1 VSGEA
6 VIEEGSRSLWW
17 AWTLLFFVVVGAGGF
32 AATRS
37 GFLDI
42 DRVEVVGVA
51 GHLSNARILE
61 VAAVRLGEPMITV
74 DTDAVDRRVTAEPWV
89 EAVEVVRE
97 WPDSIRMS
105 VLQRTAV
112 VNAVDLTGRRALL
125 DGSGTVLDAVVEPRV
140 GLTTVRVDTLGQ
152 PGTIVPGV
160 DLLLR
165 AAADVTPDLGSW
177 IEALVPTGDGVR
189 AELVGG
195 VDAELGVGEDYRD
208 EMRSL
213 ATVLTWVV
221 LACLVT
227 IDVSIHHNPVL
238 VRDEARC

>member
-1 VSGEA
+1 MSGDGA
-6 VIEEGSRSLWW
+6 TEEGRRSLWW
-17 AWTLLFFVVVGAGGF
+17 AWTLLVVVVVGAGGF

-37 GFLDI
+37 SLLDV

-51 GHLSNARILE
+51 GYLTSAQILD
-61 VAAVRLGEPMITV
+61 VAAVRLGDPMVKV
-74 DTDAVDRRVTAEPWV
+74 DTDAVDRRITSEPWV

-97 WPDSIRMS
+97 WPGSVRMS
-105 VLQRTAV
+105 VLQRTAA
-112 VNAVDLTGRRALL
+112 VNAVDLVGRRALL
-125 DGSGTVLDAVVEPRV
+125 DGSGTVLDAVVEPDAD
-140 GLTTVRVDTLGQ
+140 LTTVRVDALGQ
-152 PGTIVPGV
+152 PGTVVPGV

-165 AAADVTPDLGSW
+165 AAADVTPDLGNW
-177 IEALVPTGDGVR
+177 IEALVATGDGVR

-195 VDAELGVGEDYRD
+195 VDAELGVGDDYRD

>member
-1 VSGEA
+1 MSGEA

-89 EAVEVVRE
+89 EAVDRKSVV
-97 WPDSIRMS
+97 
-105 VLQRTAV
+105 
-112 VNAVDLTGRRALL
+112 
-125 DGSGTVLDAVVEPRV
+125 
-140 GLTTVRVDTLGQ
+140 
-152 PGTIVPGV
+152 
-160 DLLLR
+160 
-165 AAADVTPDLGSW
+165 
-177 IEALVPTGDGVR
+177 
-189 AELVGG
+189 
-195 VDAELGVGEDYRD
+195 
-208 EMRSL
+208 
-213 ATVLTWVV
+213 
-221 LACLVT
+221 
-227 IDVSIHHNPVL
+227 
-238 VRDEARC
+238 

>member
-1 VSGEA
+1 MNSRKGEND
-6 VIEEGSRSLWW
+6 VRRSLWW
-17 AWTLLFFVVVGAGGF
+17 AWVLLFLAVVGAGGY

-37 GFLDI
+37 GMLDV
-42 DRVEVVGVA
+42 DMVEVVGVV
-51 GHLSNARILE
+51 GHLSESEILE
-61 VAAVRLGEPMITV
+61 IAAVQIGQPMMDV
-74 DTDAVDRRVTAEPWV
+74 DTDAIDRRVTAEPWV

-97 WPDSIRMS
+97 WPGSVRMS
-105 VLQRTAV
+105 VLQRRAV
-112 VNAVDLTGRRALL
+112 VNAVDRSGRTALL
-125 DGSGTVLDAVVEPRV
+125 DGDATVLTATVEPDPEF
-140 GLTTVRVDTLGQ
+140 TTIRVDSLGQ
-152 PGTIVPGV
+152 PGTVVPGIE
-160 DLLLR
+160 LLLR
-165 AAADVTPDLGSW
+165 AAADVTPDLGRW
-177 IEALVPTGDGVR
+177 IVALVPTGEGVR

-238 VRDEARC
+238 LRDEARC